1 MATTYKWDVYSD
13 KYIRNHP
20 KNEAEEELAEHQ
32 ATNVVKEIIERLE
45 SEERFGK
52 KVLQKLAPHV
62 LKAMGRPSF
71 KEEDEHGDRGETLV

>member
-1 MATTYKWDVYSD
+1 MATNYKWDVYSD

-20 KNEAEEELAEHQ
+20 KNEAEEKLAEHQ
-32 ATNVVKEIIERLE
+32 ADNVVKQIVERLE

-62 LKAMGRPSF
+62 LKAMDRPTS
-71 KEEDEHGDRGETLV
+71 KEEDEGEDRGETLV

>member
-52 KVLQKLAPHV
+52 RVLQKLAPRV
-62 LKAMGRPSF
+62 LKAMDRPQPN
-71 KEEDEHGDRGETLV
+71 EAENEDSGETLV